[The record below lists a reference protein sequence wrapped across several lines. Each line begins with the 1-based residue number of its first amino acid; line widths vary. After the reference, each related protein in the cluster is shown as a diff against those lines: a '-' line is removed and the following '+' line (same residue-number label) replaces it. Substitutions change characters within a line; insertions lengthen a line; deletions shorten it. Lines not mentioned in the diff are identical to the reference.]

1 MTNEIKNNIKLVLF
15 ALFTAMAIVGV
26 IHTFT
31 FEAKMH
37 EAFENGYEQ
46 AILDAE
52 LTGVSENEY
61 TISFN
66 GEEHYYSFS

>member
-1 MTNEIKNNIKLVLF
+1 MTKELKNNIKLVIF

-66 GEEHYYSFS
+66 GEEHIYTK

>member
-1 MTNEIKNNIKLVLF
+1 MTRELKNNIKLVISAF
-15 ALFTAMAIVGV
+15 FVALTITGV
-26 IHTFT
+26 IHIFT
-31 FEAKMH
+31 FEDKMH
-37 EAFENGYEQ
+37 EAFKNGYEQ

-66 GEEHYYSFS
+66 GEEHIYTK

>member
-1 MTNEIKNNIKLVLF
+1 MTNEIKNNIKLVISAF
-15 ALFTAMAIVGV
+15 FVALAITGV
-26 IHTFT
+26 IHIFT
-31 FEAKMH
+31 FEAKMS

-52 LTGVSENEY
+52 LTNVTENEY

-66 GEEHYYSFS
+66 GEEHIYTK

>member
-1 MTNEIKNNIKLVLF
+1 MTKELKNNIKLVLF

-37 EAFENGYEQ
+37 KAFENGYEQ

-61 TISFN
+61 TISFQ
-66 GEEHYYSFS
+66 GEEHIYTK

>member
-1 MTNEIKNNIKLVLF
+1 MTKELKNSIKLVLF

-66 GEEHYYSFS
+66 GEEHIYTK

>member
-1 MTNEIKNNIKLVLF
+1 MTKELKNSIKLVL
-15 ALFTAMAIVGV
+15 AAVITAFAIVGV
-26 IHTFT
+26 IHTLT
-31 FEAKMH
+31 FENKMH

-66 GEEHYYSFS
+66 GEEHIYTK

>member
-1 MTNEIKNNIKLVLF
+1 MTKELKNNIKLVLF

-37 EAFENGYEQ
+37 EAFENGYKQ

-52 LTGVSENEY
+52 LVSIDGNEY

-66 GEEHYYSFS
+66 GEEHIYTK